1 MNAALTFPLLLAA
14 MGRRRNAAKEN
25 VNVDEAVTALVS
37 AISKR
42 TGGTGGAA
50 AAPAPSQQQENIKVA
65 GGQPAAD
72 NKSSDCSC

>member
-1 MNAALTFPLLLAA
+1 V
-14 MGRRRNAAKEN
+14 RRRRCNAAKEN

-50 AAPAPSQQQENIKVA
+50 AAPAPSQQQETIKVA

-72 NKSSDCSC
+72 NKDSGCSC